1 MKIFAIAALLFFYS
15 YGPELKAA
23 EAAFKKAKIQIN
35 NNQLEVELAENSQQQ
50 AQGLMFRKKLGE
62 GKGMLFI
69 FSDAEARRFWMKN
82 TFIPLSIAFFD
93 EQKSILNILD
103 MKPAE
108 SEMQSDFPTY
118 DSVGA
123 AKYALEVPV
132 GWFQKHKIKVGDKF
146 TFVSTAN
153 KTPHK

>member
-1 MKIFAIAALLFFYS
+1 MKLIAVTIFLLLANFS
-15 YGPELKAA
+15 VVSGAA
-23 EAAFKKAKIQIN
+23 ESSFKKAKIQIN

-50 AQGLMFRKKLGE
+50 AQGLMFRKKLDE
-62 GKGMLFI
+62 GKGMLFV
-69 FSDAEARRFWMKN
+69 FSDISTRRFWMKN
-82 TFIPLSIAFFD
+82 TFIPLSIAFFS

-103 MKPAE
+103 MKAAE
-108 SEMQSDFPTY
+108 SEMQNDFPTY

-146 TFVSTAN
+146 VFVSTAN
-153 KTPHK
+153 KTHRK